1 MRLGMRIDEP
11 SLIPCCSWLRGFFG
25 LGWQRCQDITKAYML
40 SGRSELRDDVETKV
54 WDGLCGGRH
63 VGRGGRGFLSDGGAN
78 PGSWRGVS
86 LIGLSSGNDTDTPGG
101 EAAMVTRRSVLGQMA
116 LISAGVGPLGS
127 LSKLAFG
134 QRSAEPV
141 SRRPAVADRKFRS
154 EAVEAFIA
162 SISGRIKDKDL
173 AVLFGNCFP
182 NTLDTTV
189 VPGSFEGKPDTVV
202 LTGDIP
208 AMWLRDSSAQ
218 VWPYLPLAKDDA
230 RLRALLEGVIRRQTR
245 CLLIDVYA
253 NSFMAD
259 LSAPPLPWS
268 VKDDTDMKQGV
279 GERKYELDS
288 QCYPIRLAH
297 GYWKLTGDTR
307 PFDAAWKQAMQTV
320 LATMRVQQRKNGP
333 GPYHFRRAAENPTD
347 SLVNGIGNPCKPV
360 GMIASCFRPSD
371 DACSFPFLVPSN
383 LFAVRTLRQLAEMA
397 NEILQDAAMATD
409 ADALADEVTVAL
421 KQHAIVA
428 TESGTIWAYEVD
440 GYGGLTLM
448 DDANVPSLLGLPYL
462 DASPD
467 AALYAR
473 TRSFVWSER
482 NPWFFRGTAG
492 EGIGGPHIGRDSI
505 WPMSQMIYALTSS
518 SDAEIARSIRILQAG
533 SAGTGFMH
541 ESYKKD
547 DASKF
552 TRSWFAWANTLFGEL
567 IAKTVEGKPGLLG

>member
-1 MRLGMRIDEP
+1 VSSIKLDLENEALGNE
-11 SLIPCCSWLRGFFG
+11 
-25 LGWQRCQDITKAYML
+25 
-40 SGRSELRDDVETKV
+40 
-54 WDGLCGGRH
+54 
-63 VGRGGRGFLSDGGAN
+63 GA
-78 PGSWRGVS
+78 W
-86 LIGLSSGNDTDTPGG
+86 
-101 EAAMVTRRSVLGQMA
+101 VTRRSVVGRMGLIAAGLGPWGALSKFALGQ
-116 LISAGVGPLGS
+116 AG
-127 LSKLAFG
+127 
-134 QRSAEPV
+134 EPV
-141 SRRPAVADRKFRS
+141 SRTDLYPMSRRPAVADRKFRS
-154 EAVEAFIA
+154 DAVEGFIA
-162 SISGRIKDKDL
+162 SISKGIKDREL
-173 AVLFGNCFP
+173 AGLFANCFP

-189 VPGSFEGKPDTVV
+189 REGTFEGKPDTVV
-202 LTGDIP
+202 LTGDIA

-218 VWPYLPLAKDDA
+218 VWPYLPLAKEDA
-230 RLRALLEGVIRRQTR
+230 RLRSLLEGVIRRQTR

-259 LSAPPLPWS
+259 LDAKPLPWS
-268 VKDDTDMKQGV
+268 LKDATDMKQGV

-297 GYWKLTGDTR
+297 GYWKQTGDAG
-307 PFDAAWKQAMQTV
+307 PFDAAWKKAMQTV
-320 LATMRVQQRKNGP
+320 LATMRVQQRKDGP
-333 GPYHFRRAAENPTD
+333 GPYHFQRAAENPTD

-371 DACSFPFLVPSN
+371 DACIYPFLVPSN

-397 NEILQDAAMATD
+397 N
-409 ADALADEVTVAL
+409 ALADEVTAAL
-421 KQHAIVA
+421 KQHAIVKLDG
-428 TESGTIWAYEVD
+428 GTIWAYEVD
-440 GYGGLTLM
+440 GYGGQALM

-467 AALYAR
+467 AGLYAR

-482 NPWFFRGTAG
+482 NPWFFKGAAG

-518 SDAEIARSIRILQAG
+518 SDAEILRAIKMLQAG

-541 ESYKKD
+541 ESYNKD

-567 IAKTVEGKPGLLG
+567 IAMTVQGKPSLLG